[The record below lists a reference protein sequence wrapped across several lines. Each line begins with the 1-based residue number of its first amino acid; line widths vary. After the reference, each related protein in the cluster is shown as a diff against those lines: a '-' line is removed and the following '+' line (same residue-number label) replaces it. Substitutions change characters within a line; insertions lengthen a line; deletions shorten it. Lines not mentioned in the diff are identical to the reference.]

1 MKQTNLYCVHGGIGK
16 QVIFTSM
23 IEELAKRDNNKI
35 SVGSGFPEVYKY
47 HPKVVSSPQWS
58 GGDLNYDIAEY
69 FSDIIFREP
78 YVSSYSKRDRHIL
91 DEWPKMFGLNPFEQG
106 GLSVQPDLYLGQQF
120 ITEAKNMNE
129 KLASDFIMVQ
139 WTGGQPA
146 QGATQNKQYP
156 VNNMTEGRNVQN
168 YADIWLALA
177 EEFPNYKFLL
187 YRLPNEPVSIPET
200 ITNRVAFANTNAL
213 TYAAMLKHAKTFVS
227 LDSSLQHFSAARQIN
242 KPGVVMWGTVTKRE
256 MIGHSMHENLRSY
269 SATEVKVEPQ
279 EVVDAVRKV
288 LS

>member
-23 IEELAKRDNNKI
+23 IEALAARDENKI
-35 SVGSGFPEVYKY
+35 SVGSGFPDVYKY

-91 DEWPKMFGLNPFEQG
+91 DEWPQMFGLDPFEDG
-106 GLSVQPDLYLGQQF
+106 GLNIQPDLYLGQQF
-120 ITEAKNMNE
+120 IAEAKTMFE
-129 KLASDFIMVQ
+129 KLASEFIMVQ
-139 WTGGQPA
+139 WTGGQAA
-146 QGATQNKQYP
+146 QSVNANKQYP

-168 YADIWLALA
+168 YADIWLSLA

-187 YRLPNEPVSIPET
+187 YRLPNEPVSIPES
-200 ITNRVAFANTNAL
+200 ISSRVAYANTNAL

-227 LDSSLQHFSAARQIN
+227 LDSSLQHFAAAKQIN
-242 KPGVVMWGTVTKRE
+242 KAGVVMWGTVTKKE
-256 MIGHSMHENLRSY
+256 MIGHNIHQNLKSY
-269 SATEVKVEPQ
+269 SATEVKVEPK
-279 EVVDAVRKV
+279 EVIDTVKNIIG
-288 LS
+288 